1 MTTYTFRIVVEPDD
15 DAWHACC
22 PALEQYGGATW
33 GATREEALQNIRE
46 VIQIVVADLLQA
58 GEGLP
63 AEAQVSDDLLVSVPM

>member
-1 MTTYTFRIVVEPDD
+1 VVEPDD

-46 VIQIVVADLLQA
+46 VIQLVVADLT
-58 GEGLP
+58 
-63 AEAQVSDDLLVSVPM
+63 EARE